1 MCLSGAVGHSAA
13 SFGVRAVV
21 LHHHLLYCACVSSVC
36 TCHCLWSVKVLPHI
50 VVKDDRCVCSSIVG
64 NYGVVLPRWSV
75 QQPVAVTA
83 YQNRMECNGGLL
95 Y

>member
-21 LHHHLLYCACVSSVC
+21 LYHHLQYGVCECSVC

-50 VVKDDRCVCSSIVG
+50 VVTTIAAYVPVLLGTTVLYSLVG
-64 NYGVVLPRWSV
+64 VYN
-75 QQPVAVTA
+75 
-83 YQNRMECNGGLL
+83 NLL
-95 Y
+95 L